1 MSDWNSDAGE
11 VHKRLIKNHCP
22 KCDLPLQLIEITE
35 EKITRFC
42 STCRLTI
49 QDSRDSA
56 EIPPDICD

>member
-11 VHKRLIKNHCP
+11 IHKRLMRNHCP
-22 KCDLPLQLIEITE
+22 KCDQKLQLIEINNQ
-35 EKITRFC
+35 KVTRFC

-49 QDSRDSA
+49 QDSREGA